1 MNFYLVLISCLLIS
15 VTSSI
20 KDYSI
25 DIFLNTL
32 EGEGYY
38 EILYNIK
45 CKFGTDVTIAFCQE
59 FVKSKDCERYVK
71 VYLPSCA
78 QNPKYLLNKELLK
91 NYLNQKEVKKV
102 LLTNNNNNVDH
113 VDQSITKV
121 AARIDT
127 LKENQKIIDEIDK
140 Y

>member
-15 VTSSI
+15 VTSGF

-25 DIFLNTL
+25 DTFINNI
-32 EGEGYY
+32 EEAGYY
-38 EILYNIK
+38 EILYDIK
-45 CKFGTDVTIAFCQE
+45 CQFGTDVTIAFCKE
-59 FVKSKDCERYVK
+59 FVKSNDCERYVN
-71 VYLPSCA
+71 VYLPSCF
-78 QNPKYLLNKELLK
+78 QNPKYLFNKELLK

-127 LKENQKIIDEIDK
+127 LKENQKIIDKIDK
-140 Y
+140 C